1 MTVKKIDLSDVGL
14 LMALIFFYLGFIS
27 RALTTRSTAREG
39 EAISLTPFYHFY
51 PLDGH
56 LDMSRA
62 IAAESSP
69 LSIEWSWEPLVS
81 ERKSLTTKLRTLE
94 KKSMATLS

>member
-27 RALTTRSTAREG
+27 RALTIRTAREG

>member
-27 RALTTRSTAREG
+27 QALTIRSTAREG
-39 EAISLTPFYHFY
+39 QAILLTLFYHFY
-51 PLDGH
+51 PFDGH

-62 IAAESSP
+62 IAAERSP

-81 ERKSLTTKLRTLE
+81 ERKSLTTKLCTLE
-94 KKSMATLS
+94 KKSVATLS